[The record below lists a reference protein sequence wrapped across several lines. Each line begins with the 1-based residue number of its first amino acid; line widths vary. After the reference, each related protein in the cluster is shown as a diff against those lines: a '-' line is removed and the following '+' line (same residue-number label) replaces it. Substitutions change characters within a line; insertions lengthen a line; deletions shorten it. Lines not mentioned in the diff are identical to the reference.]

1 MERRDV
7 LRIGAVLGVAVAF
20 GWRATPTRVGDGPSG
35 APSPGS
41 TRRPGSADRRPTRR
55 RGPDGDPVT
64 QGSDDRSVDTEPPSA
79 EAPRSED
86 DAAVDPPVDEDPS
99 ASEEPDPGE
108 PPPKPVVA
116 VEVICRDALGLAAAS
131 GDARRHRL
139 TRVTLH
145 HSGVE
150 LGANRNAPARLRGH
164 QRFHQDQ
171 GWSDIAYHIGV
182 DAAGNVYELRDSS
195 RAGDTFTDYD
205 PANHYLIL
213 CEGNYDIERPTDA
226 MLDTVARVIADGS
239 QRYGIDPSSLTG
251 HRDHA
256 GTPCPGEHLYRELE
270 SLARQA
276 RHYADTPVQST
287 AVCGDAGRER
297 VAAIEGA

>member
-7 LRIGAVLGVAVAF
+7 LRIGAVVGVAVAF
-20 GWRATPTRVGDGPSG
+20 GWRATPTRIGD
-35 APSPGS
+35 APSSAPPRVS
-41 TRRPGSADRRPTRR
+41 TRRPGSADRRPLRPAR
-55 RGPDGDPVT
+55 PDDDPVAR
-64 QGSDDRSVDTEPPSA
+64 GSNDRDVDNEQPSA
-79 EAPRSED
+79 EEPPPDD
-86 DAAVDPPVDEDPS
+86 DAAADPQADEDPP
-99 ASEEPDPGE
+99 APEESGSDEPAQDP
-108 PPPKPVVA
+108 A
-116 VEVICRDALGLAAAS
+116 TTVEVICRDALGLAAAV
-131 GDARRHRL
+131 GDARSHRL

-150 LGANRNAPARLRGH
+150 LGANRHAPARLRGH

-182 DAAGNVYELRDSS
+182 DAAGNVYELRDPS

-205 PANHYLIL
+205 PTNHYLIL

-276 RHYADTPVQST
+276 RRYADTPVQST
-287 AVCGDAGRER
+287 AVCGDAGRDR